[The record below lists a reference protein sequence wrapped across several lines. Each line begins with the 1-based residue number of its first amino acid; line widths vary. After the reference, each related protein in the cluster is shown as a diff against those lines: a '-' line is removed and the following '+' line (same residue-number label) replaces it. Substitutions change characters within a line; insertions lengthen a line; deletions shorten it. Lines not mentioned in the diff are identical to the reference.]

1 MLLTGFLFVLAG
13 CASRTYA
20 QENPF
25 GFLIQQESIDTQCSP
40 LVSPFLSLT
49 IQKNCPFI
57 PQLQRST
64 ISLPIKDT
72 YKRPAVSFSLESA
85 LYSPPSP
92 TPTITPTTTPSI
104 SPTQAVLASA
114 TQPATTDASPEV
126 NDNGDLIFD
135 LINQHR
141 TAIGK
146 APFQKDENLCSLAQ
160 VRSTEMPAEIA
171 HGTLHSGLY
180 NRNLGYWVTEDAK
193 YGSDENGT
201 VNWWLHSPI
210 HRAAIEGDST
220 NSCVRCTGTY
230 CSALFTSY
238 IPK

>member
-1 MLLTGFLFVLAG
+1 MLLTGILLVLAG
-13 CASRTYA
+13 CVSRTYA
-20 QENPF
+20 QGSPF
-25 GFLIQQESIDTQCSP
+25 GPLFTQESTNTQCSP
-40 LVSPFLSLT
+40 FLSPFLSLS
-49 IQKNCPFI
+49 IHNNCPFV

-64 ISLPIKDT
+64 ISIPIKDT
-72 YKRPAVSFSLESA
+72 YKRPAVSFSTESV
-85 LYSPPSP
+85 LYTPP
-92 TPTITPTTTPSI
+92 TPTITPTTTPTI
-104 SPTQAVLASA
+104 APTQAVLASA
-114 TQPATTDASPEV
+114 TQLATTDANTSV

-141 TAIGK
+141 AAIGK
-146 APFQKDENLCSLAQ
+146 PPFQKDDNLCTLAQ
-160 VRSTEMPAEIA
+160 TRSTEIPGEIA

-180 NRNLGYWVTEDAK
+180 NRDLGYWVTEDAK

-220 NSCVRCTGTY
+220 NSCVQCTGTY